1 MSTSTQTGAS
11 DKPHPDGLPPW
22 IPPAESVHVSE
33 LEWAQLYTLDLGQ
46 VSGDEYDHVPPQV
59 VRDVGRALS
68 EDGFMYA
75 ENHGLSEAHVLR
87 MFALAQYAFAQIPL
101 EQKLRFKSDPLN
113 TGSFAGYKQE
123 GHWKVDGVKDRVE
136 QWNFLTEACTPEQAP
151 KTYPAELLRYFD
163 EIRAFAQYN
172 HDVILR
178 KILNILS
185 LVLKVPVDTLW
196 KLSAGDDN
204 FRFAVCHRP
213 PAEEERAASGV
224 RIQGHTDFGS
234 LTILW
239 SQPIASLQVLG
250 SDNQWRHVRH
260 RPNGLVINIGDL
272 LHFLSG
278 GFFKSTI
285 HRVIA
290 PPEDQLPYER
300 VGLFYFAKFNQ
311 DLRLTPL
318 DASPLTKGAQFWQQR
333 IAAGQLP
340 PTTREW
346 YALRVSSYGQERGQR
361 SQDGHDHETIAGE
374 KVTLYNN
381 PRPIQV

>member
-1 MSTSTQTGAS
+1 M
-11 DKPHPDGLPPW
+11 
-22 IPPAESVHVSE
+22 
-33 LEWAQLYTLDLGQ
+33 
-46 VSGDEYDHVPPQV
+46 
-59 VRDVGRALS
+59 
-68 EDGFMYA
+68 
-75 ENHGLSEAHVLR
+75 
-87 MFALAQYAFAQIPL
+87 
-101 EQKLRFKSDPLN
+101 
-113 TGSFAGYKQE
+113 
-123 GHWKVDGVKDRVE
+123 
-136 QWNFLTEACTPEQAP
+136 
-151 KTYPAELLRYFD
+151 
-163 EIRAFAQYN
+163 
-172 HDVILR
+172 
-178 KILNILS
+178 
-185 LVLKVPVDTLW
+185 
-196 KLSAGDDN
+196 
-204 FRFAVCHRP
+204 
-213 PAEEERAASGV
+213 
-224 RIQGHTDFGS
+224 
-234 LTILW
+234 
-239 SQPIASLQVLG
+239 LG